1 MARILCVWSPSWA
14 IANWRRRNPSASPGE
29 AFALI
34 ATERGVRRLSAVDE
48 GAASLGL
55 FAGQKATDAAA
66 LVPGLITAQADPAAD
81 LAALEAL
88 CDWCARFSPAVAMD
102 PPDGLNLD
110 ITGVAHLW
118 GGEAAMAG
126 DLTARLAAGGVPVRA
141 AVASTVGAAWA
152 LARFG
157 APGAI
162 AAPGHEMARLA
173 PLPAAALRLE
183 SEAGAGL
190 ARLGLTTV
198 GRLAGTPRD
207 QLTRRFGPDV
217 VTRLDQALGRAEEAL
232 TFRRPPNPWFA
243 RLSFAEPISTPDDL
257 ARAAGDVA
265 AMLCAR
271 LDGEGRGARRFE
283 LCFHRLDGAY
293 QRLCIGLSLPGREPR
308 RIARLFAS
316 HLESVDPG
324 FGIEVVTLACEEV
337 ERLSPRQSCLDDG
350 AKLSPE
356 EAIAPLIDRLA
367 GRLGPDAVWRA
378 EPFASHAPERAA
390 ARLPPLS
397 PLQNS
402 AWELQRPRPLRLFSR
417 PEPIEAI
424 APVPDDPPVF
434 FRWRGAPHRV
444 RRAEGPERLA
454 REWWRLPFDKAAD
467 PVLVRDYYRVEDE
480 AGARFWLFR
489 AGLYAA
495 GTPAKWWLHGLF
507 G

>member
-1 MARILCVWSPSWA
+1 L
-14 IANWRRRNPSASPGE
+14 PGE
-29 AFALI
+29 AFALV

-66 LVPGLITAQADPAAD
+66 LVPHLVTAEADPAAD

-102 PPDGLNLD
+102 PPDGLCLD
-110 ITGVAHLW
+110 ITGIPHLW

-126 DLTARLAAGGVPVRA
+126 DLTARLAASGVPVRA
-141 AVASTVGAAWA
+141 AVASTIGAAWA

-183 SEAGAGL
+183 SAAGAGL

-207 QLTRRFGPDV
+207 QLTRRFGPHV
-217 VTRLDQALGRAEEAL
+217 VARLDQALGRAEEAL

-243 RLSFAEPISTPDDL
+243 RLSFGEPISTPDDL

-271 LDGEGRGARRFE
+271 LEAEGRGARRFE
-283 LCFHRLDGAY
+283 LCFHRLDGVA
-293 QRLCIGLSLPGREPR
+293 QSLCIGLSLPGRDPR
-308 RIARLFAS
+308 RIARLFTPR
-316 HLESVDPG
+316 LESVDPG
-324 FGIEVVTLACEEV
+324 FGIEIVTLAAEAV
-337 ERLSPRQSCLDDG
+337 ERLLPRQSLLDDG
-350 AKLSPE
+350 GKIAPE
-356 EAIAPLIDRLA
+356 EAIAPLVDRLA
-367 GRLGPDAVWRA
+367 GRLGPHAVWRA
-378 EPFASHAPERAA
+378 APFPSHVPERATS
-390 ARLPPLS
+390 RLPPLS
-397 PLQNS
+397 PAKNG
-402 AWELQRPRPLRLFSR
+402 AWELKRPRPLRLFGR
-417 PEPIEAI
+417 PEPIEVI

-434 FRWRGAPHRV
+434 FRWRGASHRV

-467 PVLVRDYYRVEDE
+467 PVPVRDYYRVEDE

-489 AGLYAA
+489 AGLYTAEA
-495 GTPAKWWLHGLF
+495 PAKWWMHGLF